1 MKNSRT
7 YKKSSNFVF
16 PLFLTINFFTIVL
29 SNFPQSL
36 RLMFIPD
43 PSYVY
48 LLNGYQYVTGNSVYH
63 VDHPGST
70 TQIIFGITSFLIWV
84 FNFSEIGFKEFIIQN
99 PDFLILTFQL
109 LTSILHVYLISLIFN
124 RVRTKSGNITAFL
137 TAFAPM
143 YAINTYAGFN
153 YWTIPASDSTALILI
168 EILLLY
174 LIRLDE
180 GKGFF
185 KKNKQYIS
193 FGILIGLLLMTKLNA
208 TPVVI
213 LIFLV
218 SGFKRK
224 IEVLI
229 ATLIVTSVMIYRISN
244 QLEALTEWV
253 KKLLLHSGR
262 HGSGEGFVNLKEFL
276 DNLDKLTTDWRIVP
290 FLLLLNIF
298 GIYLTWTHKDI
309 YYQELKSIC
318 IITLIISIEVL
329 LYARSGTQH
338 YFLLSWPF
346 IAYTYGSILRI
357 SENVKIIKMHK
368 YISLFIKYSPLIV
381 FYEIISNNTIIFI
394 LTAIIIFLNIY
405 RRPATKYISIGLIL
419 IISFNITLANVK
431 TFREFSKV
439 RAQNV
444 EFHNDNKLQNKN
456 IAYTTNAP
464 SVEAAL
470 FFGNNF
476 AGHEFTDVINR
487 NYSNPIFADTKI
499 SDKVGED
506 TIHIKFIDL
515 DSSIISCTE
524 INKRLGSEIQIE
536 FEDYSMNSL
545 LKNQDLNLLVDG
557 MKIIKKIM
565 VHNDQ
570 ITRITIE
577 DYRCIP

>member
-1 MKNSRT
+1 MKNSHT
-7 YKKSSNFVF
+7 YKKSSIFVF
-16 PLFLTINFFTIVL
+16 PLFLTINFFITVL

-70 TQIIFGITSFLIWV
+70 TQIIFGISSFLIWV
-84 FNFSEIGFKEFIIQN
+84 FNFSGIGFKEFVIQN

-124 RVRTKSGNITAFL
+124 RVRDKSGNITAFF

-153 YWTIPASDSTALILI
+153 YWTIAASDSTALILI

-174 LIRLDE
+174 LIRLNE

-185 KKNKQYIS
+185 KKNKQYII
-193 FGILIGLLLMTKLNA
+193 FGILMGLLLMTKLNA

-218 SGFKRK
+218 SGLKYK
-224 IEVLI
+224 IKVLI
-229 ATLIVTSVMIYRISN
+229 ATLIVTTVMIYRISN

-253 KKLLLHSGR
+253 KKLLLKSGR

-276 DNLDKLTTDWRIVP
+276 DNLDKFTTDWRIVP
-290 FLLLLNIF
+290 FLLLLNIL

-309 YYQELKSIC
+309 FNQELKSIS
-318 IITLIISIEVL
+318 IVTLLISIEVI

-346 IAYTYGSILRI
+346 IAYTYGIILRI
-357 SENVKIIKMHK
+357 NENVEIIKMHK

-381 FYEIISNNTIIFI
+381 FYEITSNNTIIFI
-394 LTAIIIFLNIY
+394 LTAVIIFLKIN
-405 RRPATKYISIGLIL
+405 RKAAAKYIYISLIL
-419 IISFNITLANVK
+419 IISLNITLANIK

-439 RAQNV
+439 RAQNI
-444 EFHNDNKLQNKN
+444 EFHNENKSQNKN
-456 IAYTTNAP
+456 IAYALNAP

-476 AGHEFTDVINR
+476 AGHEFTDGINR
-487 NYSNPIFADTKI
+487 NYSNPIFVDTKI

-506 TIHIKFIDL
+506 NIHIKFIDL

-524 INKRLGSEIQIE
+524 INKRLGSEIQLE
-536 FEDYSMNSL
+536 LDDYSMNSMY
-545 LKNQDLNLLVDG
+545 KNQDLNLVVEG
-557 MKIIKKIM
+557 MKIINKTMI
-565 VHNDQ
+565 HNNQ

>member
-1 MKNSRT
+1 MKNSHT
-7 YKKSSNFVF
+7 YKKSSIFVF
-16 PLFLTINFFTIVL
+16 PLFLTINFFITVL

-70 TQIIFGITSFLIWV
+70 TQIIFGISSFLIWV
-84 FNFSEIGFKEFIIQN
+84 FNFSGIGFKEFVIQN
-99 PDFLILTFQL
+99 PDFLILAFQL

-124 RVRTKSGNITAFL
+124 RVRDKSGNITAFF

-153 YWTIPASDSTALILI
+153 YWTIAASDSTALILI

-174 LIRLDE
+174 LIRLNE

-185 KKNKQYIS
+185 KKNKQYII
-193 FGILIGLLLMTKLNA
+193 FGILMGLLLMTKLNA

-218 SGFKRK
+218 SGLKYK
-224 IEVLI
+224 IKVLI
-229 ATLIVTSVMIYRISN
+229 ATLIVTTVMIYRISN

-253 KKLLLHSGR
+253 KKLLLKSGR

-276 DNLDKLTTDWRIVP
+276 DNLDKFTTDWRIVP
-290 FLLLLNIF
+290 FLLLLNIL

-309 YYQELKSIC
+309 FNQELKSIS
-318 IITLIISIEVL
+318 IVTLIISIEVI

-346 IAYTYGSILRI
+346 IAYTYGITLRI
-357 SENVKIIKMHK
+357 NENVEIIKMHK

-381 FYEIISNNTIIFI
+381 FYEITSNNTIIFI
-394 LTAIIIFLNIY
+394 LTAVIIFLKIN
-405 RRPATKYISIGLIL
+405 RKAAAKYIYISLIL
-419 IISFNITLANVK
+419 IISLNITLANIK

-439 RAQNV
+439 RAQNI
-444 EFHNDNKLQNKN
+444 EFHNENKSQNKN
-456 IAYTTNAP
+456 IAYALNAP

-476 AGHEFTDVINR
+476 AGHEFTDGINR
-487 NYSNPIFADTKI
+487 NYSNPIFVDTKI

-524 INKRLGSEIQIE
+524 INKRLGSEIQLE
-536 FEDYSMNSL
+536 LDDYSMNSMY
-545 LKNQDLNLLVDG
+545 KNQDLNLVVEG
-557 MKIIKKIM
+557 MKIINKTMI
-565 VHNDQ
+565 HNNQ

>member
-1 MKNSRT
+1 MKNSHT
-7 YKKSSNFVF
+7 YKKSSIFVF
-16 PLFLTINFFTIVL
+16 PLFLTINFFITVL

-70 TQIIFGITSFLIWV
+70 TQIIFGISSFLIWV
-84 FNFSEIGFKEFIIQN
+84 FNFSGIGFKEFVIQN
-99 PDFLILTFQL
+99 PDFLILAFQL

-124 RVRTKSGNITAFL
+124 RVRDKSGNITAFF

-153 YWTIPASDSTALILI
+153 YWTIAASDSTALILI

-174 LIRLDE
+174 LIRLNE

-185 KKNKQYIS
+185 KKNKQYII
-193 FGILIGLLLMTKLNA
+193 FGILMGLLLMTKLNA

-218 SGFKRK
+218 SGLKYK
-224 IEVLI
+224 IKVLI
-229 ATLIVTSVMIYRISN
+229 ATLIVTTVMIYRISN

-253 KKLLLHSGR
+253 KKLLLKSGR

-276 DNLDKLTTDWRIVP
+276 DNLDKFTTDWRIVP
-290 FLLLLNIF
+290 FLLLLNIL

-309 YYQELKSIC
+309 FNQELKSIS
-318 IITLIISIEVL
+318 IVTLLISIEVI

-346 IAYTYGSILRI
+346 IAYTYGITLRI
-357 SENVKIIKMHK
+357 NENVEIIKMHK

-381 FYEIISNNTIIFI
+381 FYEITSNNTIIFI
-394 LTAIIIFLNIY
+394 LTAVIIFLKIN
-405 RRPATKYISIGLIL
+405 RKAAAKYIYISLIL
-419 IISFNITLANVK
+419 IISLNITLANIK

-439 RAQNV
+439 RAQNI
-444 EFHNDNKLQNKN
+444 EFHNENKSQNKN
-456 IAYTTNAP
+456 IAYALNAP

-476 AGHEFTDVINR
+476 AGHEFTDGINR
-487 NYSNPIFADTKI
+487 NYSNPIFVDTKI

-524 INKRLGSEIQIE
+524 INKRLGSEIQLE
-536 FEDYSMNSL
+536 LDDYSMNSMY
-545 LKNQDLNLLVDG
+545 KNQDLNLVVEG
-557 MKIIKKIM
+557 MKIINKTMI
-565 VHNDQ
+565 HNNQ